1 MKYGLMCLVA
11 GLLALGAPA
20 QADVVGGKEEEKEGV
35 GGVNIGPIR
44 AGQLEV
50 TPIMSVRFS
59 GRSLFYRA
67 GVQVAYSFNQWHQIG
82 GSFIA
87 GNRQYDRLARR
98 NVSGLEDQV
107 QMLDNATVD
116 ARGRYLTV
124 DDGFG
129 SSVSGFYRLNLPMQI
144 KRRTFPFVEAFAARD
159 FWGWGNVSELGGGA
173 GVRQVLSKHTALNTT
188 YGYSV
193 LFAGEDRIKRHFV
206 RGGVSV
212 FF

>member
-1 MKYGLMCLVA
+1 MKHWLMCLVA
-11 GLLALGAPA
+11 GLLALGTPA
-20 QADVVGGKEEEKEGV
+20 RADVVGEEEKTGE

-59 GRSLFYRA
+59 GSSLFYRA
-67 GVQVAYSFNQWHQIG
+67 GVQVAYSISRWHQIG

-87 GNRQYDRLARR
+87 GNRQYDRRA
-98 NVSGLEDQV
+98 GLDFSDRDSLTPV
-107 QMLDNATVD
+107 LDNATID

-129 SSVSGFYRLNLPMQI
+129 SSVSGFYRLNIPMKI
-144 KRRTFPFVEAFAARD
+144 KKRTFPFLEAFAARD

-173 GVRQVLSKHTALNTT
+173 GTRQVLSKHTALNMM

-212 FF
+212 FFR

>member
-1 MKYGLMCLVA
+1 MKYWLMCTIA

-20 QADVVGGKEEEKEGV
+20 QADVVGEKEKKGE
-35 GGVNIGPIR
+35 GEVNIGPIR

-59 GRSLFYRA
+59 GNSLFYRA
-67 GVQVAYSFNQWHQIG
+67 GVQVAYSISRWHQIG

-87 GNRQYDRLARR
+87 GNRQYDRRA
-98 NVSGLEDQV
+98 GLDSPDRDDLIPA
-107 QMLDNATVD
+107 LDNATID

-129 SSVSGFYRLNLPMQI
+129 SSVSGFYRLNIPIQI
-144 KRRTFPFVEAFAARD
+144 KKRTFPFLEAFAARD

-173 GVRQVLSKHTALNTT
+173 GTRQVLSKHTALNAM

-212 FF
+212 FFR

>member
-1 MKYGLMCLVA
+1 MKYWLMCTVA

-20 QADVVGGKEEEKEGV
+20 QADVVGEEEKTGRD
-35 GGVNIGPIR
+35 GVNIGPIR

-50 TPIMSVRFS
+50 TPVMSVRFS
-59 GRSLFYRA
+59 NRGLFYRA
-67 GVQVAYSFNQWHQIG
+67 GVQVAYSISRWHQIG

-87 GNRQYDRLARR
+87 GNRQYDRRA
-98 NVSGLEDQV
+98 GLDTPDRDDLTQV
-107 QMLDNATVD
+107 LDNATID
-116 ARGRYLTV
+116 ARGRYMTV

-129 SSVSGFYRLNLPMQI
+129 SSVSGFYRLNIPIQI
-144 KRRTFPFVEAFAARD
+144 KKRTFPFVEAFAARD

-173 GVRQVLSKHTALNTT
+173 GTRQVLSKHTALTAM

-206 RGGVSV
+206 KGGVSV
-212 FF
+212 FFR

>member
-1 MKYGLMCLVA
+1 MKYWLMCTIA
-11 GLLALGAPA
+11 GLLALGASA
-20 QADVVGGKEEEKEGV
+20 RADVVGEEEKTGREGID
-35 GGVNIGPIR
+35 IGPIR

-59 GRSLFYRA
+59 GSSLFYRA
-67 GVQVAYSFNQWHQIG
+67 GVQVAYSISQWHQIG

-87 GNRQYDRLARR
+87 GNRQYDRRA
-98 NVSGLEDQV
+98 GLDTPDQDDLIPA
-107 QMLDNATVD
+107 LDNATID

-129 SSVSGFYRLNLPMQI
+129 SSVSGFYRLNIPIQI
-144 KRRTFPFVEAFAARD
+144 KKRTFPFLEVFAARD
-159 FWGWGNVSELGGGA
+159 FLGWGNVSELGGGA
-173 GVRQVLSKHTALNTT
+173 GTRQVLSKHTALTAM

-206 RGGVSV
+206 KGGVSV
-212 FF
+212 FFR

>member
-1 MKYGLMCLVA
+1 MKYWLMCTVA

-20 QADVVGGKEEEKEGV
+20 RADVVGEEEKTGREGI
-35 GGVNIGPIR
+35 NIGPIR

-59 GRSLFYRA
+59 GSSLFYRA
-67 GVQVAYSFNQWHQIG
+67 GVQVAYSISRWHQIG

-87 GNRQYDRLARR
+87 GNRQYDRRA
-98 NVSGLEDQV
+98 GLDTPNRDDLIPA
-107 QMLDNATVD
+107 LDNATID

-129 SSVSGFYRLNLPMQI
+129 SSVSGFYRLNIPIQI
-144 KRRTFPFVEAFAARD
+144 KKRTFPFVEAFAARD

-173 GVRQVLSKHTALNTT
+173 GTRQVLSKHMALNAM

-193 LFAGEDRIKRHFV
+193 LFAGGDRIKRHFV

-212 FF
+212 FFR